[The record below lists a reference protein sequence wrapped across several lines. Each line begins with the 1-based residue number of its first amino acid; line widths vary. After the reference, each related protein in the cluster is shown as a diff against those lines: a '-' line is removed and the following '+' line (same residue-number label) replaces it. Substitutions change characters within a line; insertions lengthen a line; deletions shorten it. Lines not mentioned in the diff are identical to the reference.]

1 MSQGWTR
8 PVDIAAKVRRRWV
21 SGALLRAHATAQP
34 FEPISIVLR
43 GPRAAEIADD
53 LSSAREWV
61 AALDAGRGEDT
72 RYLLRWRRIGGR
84 SIGHNEIPTHAVVTT
99 YEQAWALLGV
109 SAQVRG
115 FDAALDVIA
124 RREAAR
130 AWAVAQPM
138 RALELAGEMPMLI
151 AAYDWLDAHRG
162 SGRYLREITA
172 PGVDTKFAERHRG
185 VLARMLDVSSR
196 PDEFLLGLGLSV
208 PPASVRLR
216 LAPSLGLLPG
226 LTEVGVRVDE
236 AANLRVAVRRALV
249 VENRLTYLSVPVPVD
264 GAVVWGQGFDV
275 GKLGLLPWLA
285 DAEVTYWGDL
295 DPRGFEIL
303 NLLRSRLPQTRSIL
317 MDRDTLLQHRDR
329 WVTEPSAPP
338 AAALTRLDPA
348 EQDLY
353 RDLIE
358 DRLGERVRLEQ
369 ERIDWAW
376 ALHGLGREL

>member
-138 RALELAGEMPMLI
+138 RALELVGEMPMLI

-236 AANLRVAVRRALV
+236 AANLRVDARRALV